1 MPDTTGHPICAG
13 TIQQHIM
20 KEPVRFPTPI
30 HAVVAGFSGRAP
42 DMAPFTTNGNV
53 CCHQAMYII
62 AIIYKYKYM
71 EINQSWYIY
80 MVYFDHLHQVLKCIL
95 AATSGLTETIMAKCV
110 YQAMCQI

>member
-53 CCHQAMYII
+53 FCHQAMYII
-62 AIIYKYKYM
+62 ATICKYH

-80 MVYFDHLHQVLKCIL
+80 MAYFDHLHQVLKCIL